1 MILQETGKLINP
13 SPDPILIVDDDRKMR
28 VIMKTLIESSGW
40 TTIEACDGVQ
50 ALEMYSKERPSVV
63 LLDMLM
69 PKMDG
74 LETLR
79 ALKSLDSDLPV
90 IIITAH
96 ADVSD
101 AVNAIKIG
109 AYDFIVKPP
118 DLDTLTNI
126 IRRAIEKSKLSRS
139 FRVLDAA
146 IDNSLESLLG
156 SSSGM
161 KKVIE
166 QIRQVAF
173 TDFSII
179 IQGETGTGKT
189 TVARMLHNMSKRSL
203 NPFVSVDVGNMPEAL
218 IESELF
224 GHEKGSYTG
233 AIDKQKGFFEVAAGG
248 TILIDD
254 FQNVPLYTQSKLLR
268 AVEDKKIF
276 PIGARQPVEIDVRII
291 VATNVDA
298 RKAMQENKL
307 KSDLFF
313 RLCEFTIDIPPLR
326 ERIDDIPYLSR
337 NFMLEVAA
345 ELNKPMREISGVA
358 IDRLKRY
365 GWPGNVREL
374 KNVIRR
380 AVLIA
385 ESDVITEAHLEFL
398 IGGGYGK
405 KIYSSLLQRKLPT
418 LKLKELEQIAIEE
431 ALEVTFGNKT
441 EAASLLQID
450 CSTLHR
456 KIKQM
461 DT

>member
-156 SSSGM
+156 SSNGM

-166 QIRQVAF
+166 KIRQVAF

-268 AVEDKKIF
+268 TVEDKKIF

-345 ELNKPMREISGVA
+345 ELNKPMREISGAA
-358 IDRLKRY
+358 IDHLKRY

>member
-1 MILQETGKLINP
+1 MHP

-28 VIMKTLIESSGW
+28 VIMRTLIESNGW
-40 TTIEACDGVQ
+40 TTIEAYDGVQ
-50 ALEMYSKERPSVV
+50 ALEMCTKERPSVV
-63 LLDMLM
+63 LLDMRM
-69 PKMDG
+69 PKMGG

-79 ALKSLDSDLPV
+79 ELKSLDSDMPV

-109 AYDFIVKPP
+109 AYDFMVKPP
-118 DLDTLTNI
+118 DFDTLTNI
-126 IRRAIEKSKLSRS
+126 ISRAMEKSKLSRG
-139 FRVLDAA
+139 FRKLDAA

-189 TVARMLHNMSKRSL
+189 TVARMIHNMSKRSL
-203 NPFVSVDVGNMPEAL
+203 NPFVSVDVGSMPETL
-218 IESELF
+218 VESELF
-224 GHEKGSYTG
+224 GHEKGAFTG
-233 AIDKQKGFFEVAAGG
+233 ALDKKKGFFEVAAGG

-254 FQNVPLYTQSKLLR
+254 LQNVSLYTQSKLLH

-276 PIGARQPVEIDVRII
+276 PIGARLPVEIDVRII

-307 KSDLFF
+307 RSDLFF

-326 ERIDDIPYLSR
+326 ERIDDIAYLSR

-345 ELNKPMREISGVA
+345 ELNKPMREISGEA
-358 IDRLKRY
+358 IDQLKRHL
-365 GWPGNVREL
+365 WPGNVREL
-374 KNVIRR
+374 KNVMRR

-385 ESDVITEAHLEFL
+385 ESDVITAEHLEFL
-398 IGGGYGK
+398 MGGGYGS
-405 KIYSSLLQRKLPT
+405 KIYSPLLQRKLPT
-418 LKLKELEQIAIEE
+418 LKLKELEQIAIKK
-431 ALEVTFGNKT
+431 ALEVTSGNKT

-461 DT
+461 DA

>member
-1 MILQETGKLINP
+1 
-13 SPDPILIVDDDRKMR
+13 
-28 VIMKTLIESSGW
+28 
-40 TTIEACDGVQ
+40 
-50 ALEMYSKERPSVV
+50 
-63 LLDMLM
+63 
-69 PKMDG
+69 
-74 LETLR
+74 
-79 ALKSLDSDLPV
+79 
-90 IIITAH
+90 
-96 ADVSD
+96 
-101 AVNAIKIG
+101 
-109 AYDFIVKPP
+109 
-118 DLDTLTNI
+118 
-126 IRRAIEKSKLSRS
+126 
-139 FRVLDAA
+139 
-146 IDNSLESLLG
+146 
-156 SSSGM
+156 M

-268 AVEDKKIF
+268 TVEDKKIF

-345 ELNKPMREISGVA
+345 ELNKPMREISGAA
-358 IDRLKRY
+358 IDHLKRY

>member
-268 AVEDKKIF
+268 TVEDKKIF

-345 ELNKPMREISGVA
+345 ELNKPMREISGAA
-358 IDRLKRY
+358 IDHLKRY

-398 IGGGYGK
+398 IGGGYRN

>member
-1 MILQETGKLINP
+1 
-13 SPDPILIVDDDRKMR
+13 
-28 VIMKTLIESSGW
+28 
-40 TTIEACDGVQ
+40 
-50 ALEMYSKERPSVV
+50 
-63 LLDMLM
+63 
-69 PKMDG
+69 
-74 LETLR
+74 
-79 ALKSLDSDLPV
+79 
-90 IIITAH
+90 
-96 ADVSD
+96 
-101 AVNAIKIG
+101 
-109 AYDFIVKPP
+109 
-118 DLDTLTNI
+118 
-126 IRRAIEKSKLSRS
+126 
-139 FRVLDAA
+139 
-146 IDNSLESLLG
+146 
-156 SSSGM
+156 
-161 KKVIE
+161 
-166 QIRQVAF
+166 
-173 TDFSII
+173 
-179 IQGETGTGKT
+179 
-189 TVARMLHNMSKRSL
+189 
-203 NPFVSVDVGNMPEAL
+203 
-218 IESELF
+218 
-224 GHEKGSYTG
+224 
-233 AIDKQKGFFEVAAGG
+233 
-248 TILIDD
+248 
-254 FQNVPLYTQSKLLR
+254 
-268 AVEDKKIF
+268 
-276 PIGARQPVEIDVRII
+276 
-291 VATNVDA
+291 
-298 RKAMQENKL
+298 MQENKL

-345 ELNKPMREISGVA
+345 ELNKPMREISGAA
-358 IDRLKRY
+358 IDHLKRY